1 MRTIQTVFEKSVLD
15 VDLMT
20 VVTVVE
26 TMNRK
31 NVVDSIDVTDKDAI
45 RQMFGK

>member
-1 MRTIQTVFEKSVLD
+1 MRTIQTVFEKSVPD

-20 VVTVVE
+20 VVIVAE